1 MNTESTDQ
9 AHHRN
14 GTKAPQAALSALSRD
29 EVMSRPAAERLA
41 WFSSLTF
48 QHRRL
53 EVINSYLG
61 EVMDP
66 NNDIKIIGLIGP
78 TGIGKTT
85 LLDSCLAQTVQHYAP
100 SRKPHEV
107 PVAMVAAPA
116 NGERSFS
123 WRVMYRRLTEACG
136 TVLPDKQRAST
147 IKNGEV
153 FALRMDRIGLAQRRE
168 LLEAEVRNRNVRL
181 LGIDEA
187 HHLMRFG
194 HSEAMMDTLKS
205 LADIQHGTKLML
217 VGTYQI
223 ASLFSAYGQLARRS
237 AILHYR
243 RYQISSRPNDASPTR
258 DEQEFRMILK
268 KIAAHWPCEQV
279 PRLEEE
285 WQALMRMSLGCVGL
299 LKAQLQQLASL
310 QSKRKGETF
319 NSNDMFRAFK
329 ASKMMNQMER
339 EIVEGEEEVA
349 GLCYGDADPASVV
362 GGAEWIKN
370 LEPVHA

>member
-1 MNTESTDQ
+1 
-9 AHHRN
+9 
-14 GTKAPQAALSALSRD
+14 
-29 EVMSRPAAERLA
+29 
-41 WFSSLTF
+41 
-48 QHRRL
+48 
-53 EVINSYLG
+53 
-61 EVMDP
+61 
-66 NNDIKIIGLIGP
+66 
-78 TGIGKTT
+78 
-85 LLDSCLAQTVQHYAP
+85 
-100 SRKPHEV
+100 
-107 PVAMVAAPA
+107 
-116 NGERSFS
+116 
-123 WRVMYRRLTEACG
+123 MYRRLTEACG
-136 TVLPDKQRAST
+136 TVLPEKQRAST

-153 FALRMDRIGLAQRRE
+153 FALHMDRIGLAQRRE

-243 RYQISSRPNDASPTR
+243 RYQISGRPNDASPTR

-310 QSKRKGETF
+310 QTKHKGETF
-319 NSNDMFRAFK
+319 NSKDMFRAFK

-370 LEPVHA
+370 LEPAHA